1 MQIRCEDLLI
11 RNRRK
16 EGYFEISRDI
26 DLRIMG
32 IWNDTSQNPEVL
44 IKGHRHRGWLHN
56 FFANHGCN
64 RLSPHA
70 LIQSRPIGD
79 TFRGGTEREGHVVL
93 PALYWYLP
101 SSRFSPMTR
110 FATRVFLKA
119 MVSRRRPRSSK
130 KVLRSPTF
138 PLLDRRFDRNNLLSH
153 VS

>member
-11 RNRRK
+11 RNCRK
-16 EGYFEISRDI
+16 GGYFEISRDI

-70 LIQSRPIGD
+70 PVQSRPIGD
-79 TFRGGTEREGHVVL
+79 KFRGGTGREGHVVL

-101 SSRFSPMTR
+101 SSMFSPMTR
-110 FATRVFLKA
+110 FATWVFLKA
-119 MVSRRRPRSSK
+119 MISRRCPGLQESS
-130 KVLRSPTF
+130 PI
-138 PLLDRRFDRNNLLSH
+138 PNLSSSGSTL
-153 VS
+153 